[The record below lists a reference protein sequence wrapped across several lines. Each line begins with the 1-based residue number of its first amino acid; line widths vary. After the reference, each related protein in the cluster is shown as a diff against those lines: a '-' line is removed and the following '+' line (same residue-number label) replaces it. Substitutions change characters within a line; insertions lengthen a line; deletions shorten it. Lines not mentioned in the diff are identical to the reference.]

1 MAVDQVRSARP
12 SKGVRP
18 IAPGDRDA
26 AATATGG
33 QAMFRLRAIRC
44 LASIVWLD
52 GLQIITMSKNLQES
66 LNNGRN
72 LLRFA
77 EPAASCGRGDPS
89 WLKRRL
95 TR

>member
-1 MAVDQVRSARP
+1 MAFDQVRSARP
-12 SKGVRP
+12 SKGVRL
-18 IAPGDRDA
+18 IAPGDRA

-52 GLQIITMSKNLQES
+52 GLQIITMSKNLQKS
-66 LNNGRN
+66 MNNGRN

-77 EPAASCGRGDPS
+77 EPASSCGIDDPS